1 MLVNTVKLIR
11 EDMKLI
17 NRCSTAPSL
26 SEREKEGEAV
36 IIIMVSAFVFHR
48 IMVASQSFHRHTNVE
63 QRKTMTYFKHQTLK

>member
-1 MLVNTVKLIR
+1 MWVNTVKLIR

-36 IIIMVSAFVFHR
+36 IKIMVPAFVFHSP
-48 IMVASQSFHRHTNVE
+48 A
-63 QRKTMTYFKHQTLK
+63 RKSVV

>member
-36 IIIMVSAFVFHR
+36 IKIMVPAFVFHR

>member
-36 IIIMVSAFVFHR
+36 IKIIVPAFVFHR